1 MLTIQNLE
9 TDTSGVESR
18 TADDPSPAFAK
29 DRCANDVERP
39 KATHRRRWLARETAR
54 YHHRQENQ
62 KSPDPACQ
70 QAYSNTTVSRRTSY
84 CNSQG
89 HSTHGESFEV
99 SSQPPLP
106 IRIDEELDLISRSS
120 VDTIAEEVRQ
130 TIRNQSAS
138 AVTARGQGP
147 LRLYTIGNRPLSS
160 GTDYTRSP
168 LSESRRDSSLYDY
181 STVSDQVTPPAMDIA
196 QLTKAPIH
204 SSSQMIAQY
213 LRSSRL
219 TTMLKLTRSPH
230 ASRDHPLTVSL
241 SDLGSPTGVPLVVFL
256 GLGCV
261 RHIMGLYD
269 EMAECMGVRLIT
281 IDRYVTQ

>member
-1 MLTIQNLE
+1 MRDEPLCARCRASEGGSPSIS
-9 TDTSGVESR
+9 DIIR
-18 TADDPSPAFAK
+18 THA
-29 DRCANDVERP
+29 
-39 KATHRRRWLARETAR
+39 
-54 YHHRQENQ
+54 
-62 KSPDPACQ
+62 PACQ
-70 QAYSNTTVSRRTSY
+70 QAYTNASVSRRASS
-84 CNSQG
+84 CFSQG
-89 HSTHGESFEV
+89 HSAHGESFEF
-99 SSQPPLP
+99 SSQASRP

-130 TIRNQSAS
+130 TIRNQSTS
-138 AVTARGQGP
+138 AVTSRGPGP
-147 LRLYTIGNRPLSS
+147 SRLYTIGNRPLSS

-168 LSESRRDSSLYDY
+168 LSESHRDSSLFDY
-181 STVSDQVTPPAMDIA
+181 STISDQVTPPAMDIS

-230 ASRDHPLTVSL
+230 ASRDRPLSVSL

-269 EMAECMGVRLIT
+269 EMAECMGIRLIT
-281 IDRYVTQ
+281 IDRYVNLVVKAASTLTCLRF